1 MFNILAAKDLWAAAQ
16 PAKGGG
22 AAGSLIMLLI
32 LFAIF
37 YFLLI
42 MPQQK
47 QAKKHREMIKSLKKG
62 DRVITAGGVVGTVTG
77 IADDTIT
84 LQIADGVKIKVVKSY
99 IANKFSSGESAK

>member
-1 MFNILAAKDLWAAAQ
+1 MFDLFAAKDLWAAAQ

-42 MPQQK
+42 LPQQR
-47 QAKKHREMIKSLKKG
+47 QAKKHREMIQSLGKG
-62 DRVITAGGVVGTVTG
+62 DRVVTAGGIVGTITG
-77 IADDTIT
+77 IGEDTVTI
-84 LQIADGVKIKVVKSY
+84 QIADGVKIKVMKSY
-99 IANKFSSGESAK
+99 IARKF